1 MKNKTSIIFKKVGDI
16 ILSRKEIGEVLE
28 IIDKMYPDVDR
39 SMLEFTTSFELLVAT
54 ILSAQATDI
63 SVNKVTKE
71 MFKIANTPEDFAK
84 MDIKELENH
93 IRTIG
98 IYRNKAKNIK
108 AASKILIEDYNSE
121 VPADKKELQ
130 KLPGVGRKTANVVCA
145 NAFGIPSIAVDTHV
159 FRVANRIGLAEASN
173 VDKTQDQLEENLDR
187 SRWSKTHHQLITHG
201 RTLCKARNPLCE
213 QRDINR
219 LCLYYRGDHD

>member
-1 MKNKTSIIFKKVGDI
+1 MKVGDI
-16 ILSRKEIGEVLE
+16 ILSKKQIGEVLE
-28 IIDKMYPDVDR
+28 FFDIMYPDVDH
-39 SMLEFTTSFELLVAT
+39 SMLNFTTPFELLVAT
-54 ILSAQATDI
+54 ILSAQATDV
-63 SVNKVTKE
+63 SVNKVTGE
-71 MFKIANTPEDFAK
+71 MFKVANTPEDFAN

-108 AASKILIEDYNSE
+108 AMSKILIEDYNSV

-159 FRVANRIGLAEASN
+159 FRVSNRIGLADATN
-173 VDKTQDQLEENLDR
+173 VDKTQDQLEKNIDEL
-187 SRWSKTHHQLITHG
+187 RWSKTHHQLISHG
-201 RTLCKARNPLCE
+201 RALCKARNPLCE
-213 QRDINR
+213 ECMINK
-219 LCLYYRGDHD
+219 LCLYYRRSGD

>member
-1 MKNKTSIIFKKVGDI
+1 M
-16 ILSRKEIGEVLE
+16 GEVLDLL
-28 IIDKMYPDVDR
+28 DKMYPDVDR
-39 SMLEFTTSFELLVAT
+39 SMLEFTTPFELLVAT

-71 MFKIANTPEDFAK
+71 MFKIANTPEDFAN

-108 AASKILIEDYNSE
+108 AASKILVEDYNSE
-121 VPADKKELQ
+121 VPADKDELQ

-159 FRVANRIGLAEASN
+159 FRVSNRIGLADAKN
-173 VDKTQDQLEENLDR
+173 VDKTQDQLEKNIDE
-187 SRWSKTHHQLITHG
+187 SRWSRTHHQMIVHG
-201 RTLCKARNPLCE
+201 RALCKARNPLCE
-213 QRDINR
+213 ECDINK
-219 LCLYYRGDHD
+219 LCLYYKRSKND